1 MSNLE
6 RGWCPR
12 CGTYTNFY
20 NVEIGVWECDDCGY
34 EKDDY
39 DAEEGDIEGE
49 EDDFDDEDGDY

>member
-1 MSNLE
+1 MIGGDGMSNFE

-12 CGTYTNFY
+12 CGAHTNFY

-39 DAEEGDIEGE
+39 DSEEGEIEG
-49 EDDFDDEDGDY
+49 DEDY